1 MKFEEKLIKL
11 RKENLLSQEELAE
24 KLNVTRQTI
33 SKWELGQSKPDIE
46 KLKEISSLFKVSIE
60 QLTDDNNTEINKKIK
75 EKDNSKVAKIII
87 TITVIAVVI
96 IITLIVAFV
105 YQRIFKTFDG
115 FIDDTKDI
123 MNSTIQTQKDM
134 MNTFN
139 DMRENVLEQQ
149 NNTKS
154 NMDDQMEEM
163 MERYKNMQNKMNELK
178 APKVITS
185 RKAQT
190 GILKPLYFARMPA
203 E

>member
-75 EKDNSKVAKIII
+75 EKDNSKIII

-96 IITLIVAFV
+96 IITLIGAFV
-105 YQRIFKTFDG
+105 YQRIFKTFG
-115 FIDDTKDI
+115 SFIDDTKDI

-163 MERYKNMQNKMNELK
+163 MERYKNMQNKMNEL
-178 APKVITS
+178 
-185 RKAQT
+185 
-190 GILKPLYFARMPA
+190 L
-203 E
+203 

>member
-60 QLTDDNNTEINKKIK
+60 QLTDDNNTEINKKTK

-96 IITLIVAFV
+96 IITLIGTFV
-105 YQRIFKTFDG
+105 YKTIFKTFGG

-154 NMDDQMEEM
+154 NMNDQIEEM
-163 MERYKNMQNKMNELK
+163 MEQYKNMQNKMNEL
-178 APKVITS
+178 
-185 RKAQT
+185 
-190 GILKPLYFARMPA
+190 L
-203 E
+203 

>member
-87 TITVIAVVI
+87 TITVIAVI

-163 MERYKNMQNKMNELK
+163 MERYKNMQNKMNEL
-178 APKVITS
+178 
-185 RKAQT
+185 
-190 GILKPLYFARMPA
+190 L
-203 E
+203 

>member
-1 MKFEEKLIKL
+1 LKKILYHKIVKIFGGLNMKFEEKLIKL

-163 MERYKNMQNKMNELK
+163 MERYKNMQNKMNEL
-178 APKVITS
+178 
-185 RKAQT
+185 
-190 GILKPLYFARMPA
+190 L
-203 E
+203 

>member
-163 MERYKNMQNKMNELK
+163 MERYKNMQNKMNEL
-178 APKVITS
+178 
-185 RKAQT
+185 
-190 GILKPLYFARMPA
+190 L
-203 E
+203 